1 MRRIAFALIPLLLA
15 GCSNELGNPTVG
27 MGGFLSDTFA
37 LHGGANRPA
46 IDSLNGQRVMGKD
59 VELDP
64 LLPEPGNV
72 WPGALPPSRTMGE
85 LQREEQMGSLPPIDS
100 VAPRS
105 TTPPPTTLRVP
116 GSSMAPPAP
125 LPSDIAPGT
134 TATPRLAPPTQP
146 PAGGVSS
153 PPRPQSRVLQTPV
166 GPATTTVG
174 SNGVETY
181 TLPSGRTGIVMPNAN
196 GTLTLIGPD
205 GTTTTVPAP
214 R

>member
-1 MRRIAFALIPLLLA
+1 MRRIAFALLPLLLA
-15 GCSNELGNPTVG
+15 GCANELGNPTVG

-37 LHGGANRPA
+37 LRGGANRPA
-46 IDSLNGQRVMGKD
+46 IDSLNGQRVQGKD

-85 LQREEQMGSLPPIDS
+85 LQREEQQGTLPPLDS
-100 VAPRS
+100 VAPRT
-105 TTPPPTTLRVP
+105 TTPAPPVLRVP

-125 LPSDIAPGT
+125 APTDIAPGT
-134 TATPRLAPPTQP
+134 TAAPRTVP
-146 PAGGVSS
+146 PAGGASP
-153 PPRPQSRVLQTPV
+153 PPRPQSRVLQTPA
-166 GPATTTVG
+166 GPATTTIG
-174 SNGVETY
+174 SDGVETY

-214 R
+214 